1 MMGTAHAV
9 IGAAMGTLAALA
21 TGQQDQMI
29 ILACAGAGAALI
41 PDIDHA
47 RAPLRQRMG
56 WAGNLAL
63 FWLKHRGPTHTLLAW
78 ALFTLAA
85 RFLVGDVG
93 MVAAVSLGYLSHLV
107 ADMLTPMG
115 LCVLWPVV
123 SQPLWLLPRPLRL
136 PTNGVMERLL
146 TFGLMAGL
154 MWVHAPYVAYL
165 SDFLRGLLK

>member
-123 SQPLWLLPRPLRL
+123 SQPLWL